1 LRGIA
6 DRNTERGA
14 WAVPSLAS
22 ADVAV
27 EEDVAETV
35 GRLFDGHYAVIIL
48 DSDFTT
54 FAEVEGAC
62 IELFGFTPE
71 EAAALSMKVHT
82 SGEAL
87 AAVLPEAEARRA
99 VHSLR
104 ARNVRAR
111 MERL

>member
-1 LRGIA
+1 
-6 DRNTERGA
+6 
-14 WAVPSLAS
+14 V
-22 ADVAV
+22 
-27 EEDVAETV
+27 VAEEEVAEKV
-35 GRLFDGHYAVIIL
+35 GTLFDGHYAVIVL

-71 EAAALSMKVHT
+71 EAAALAMKVHT
-82 SGEAL
+82 TGEAL

-99 VHSLR
+99 VRSLR

-111 MERL
+111 LERL